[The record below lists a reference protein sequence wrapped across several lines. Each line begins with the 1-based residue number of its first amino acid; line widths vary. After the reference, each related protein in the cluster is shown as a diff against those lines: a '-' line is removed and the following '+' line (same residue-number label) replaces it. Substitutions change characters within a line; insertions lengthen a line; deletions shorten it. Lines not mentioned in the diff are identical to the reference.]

1 MPFAAWNDASLTL
14 TPWRLVILSI
24 LILALKRLP
33 IIFVL
38 HRFIPD
44 IKTRREAIFCGHFGP
59 VGVGALFIS
68 TLAASKL
75 PTPRIPPQ
83 DNLDLLS
90 LTIQPITYFIILSS
104 VLVHGLTISFFSLG
118 RRVHSRVQSISR
130 TFTQASGT
138 GEEPS
143 WMSRV
148 KRVTNIADI
157 VINRDD
163 DDESEDLAEKGDLGK
178 QQLDNDEVEEEKG
191 DTGLLAMFGAPSSG
205 NSSSGT
211 AAGSTSS
218 LDKKEEESEKQ
229 RGDNDEHPSENVLGD
244 NKTDRDHHIDKEE
257 KDDSSKENLDWK
269 VKSRDFAKRGDQDEM
284 EEGSGR
290 EAQYCRSDEET
301 TWNEGQQVRYRIFS
315 ILLTLT
321 ISNRCRSSSIE
332 KMKRK

>member
-1 MPFAAWNDASLTL
+1 MPFSAWNDASLTL

-75 PTPRIPPQ
+75 PTPRVPPQ

-163 DDESEDLAEKGDLGK
+163 DDDSEDLAEKGDIGK
-178 QQLDNDEVEEEKG
+178 KQLADDEEEEKG

-211 AAGSTSS
+211 ATGSSS
-218 LDKKEEESEKQ
+218 SIDKKGEESQKQ

-244 NKTDRDHHIDKEE
+244 DKSDRDHHIDTEE
-257 KDDSSKENLDWK
+257 QDESSKGNLDWK
-269 VKSRDFAKRGDQDEM
+269 LKSRDFATEKKKDSEET
-284 EEGSGR
+284 EEGSGK

-301 TWNEGQQVRYRIFS
+301 TWNEGQQVSYQFSFIRIS
-315 ILLTLT
+315 T
-321 ISNRCRSSSIE
+321 N
-332 KMKRK
+332 